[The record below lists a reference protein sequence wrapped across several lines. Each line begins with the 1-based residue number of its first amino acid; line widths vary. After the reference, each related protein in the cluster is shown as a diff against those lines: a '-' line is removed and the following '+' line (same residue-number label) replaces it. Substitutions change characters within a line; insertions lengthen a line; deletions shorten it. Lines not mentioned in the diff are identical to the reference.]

1 MFKGSLVPAK
11 QTGNFYEFNFNG
23 NKIRVVAIEGKPWF
37 VATEISSTLGYVNPH
52 KAVIDHCKYAKILKP
67 HESLGLTNSPR
78 GINIIPESD
87 LFRLTMRS
95 DLESAEKFQDWVYE
109 EVLPAIRQTGSYS
122 VQPQFQ
128 IPQTLSEALR
138 LAADLAEDKARLE
151 LENKALTPKAES
163 FDSFMAGEN
172 THLIGVVAKALGTGQ
187 NKLFQFLRD
196 KKILIDSGDKY
207 NTPYQQYI
215 DAGYFDVIYRSV
227 ERGTHKK
234 NHAVTKVTAK
244 GVDFISKQLK
254 TKTVITAK

>member
-1 MFKGSLVPAK
+1 MFKGSLIPS
-11 QTGNFYEFNFNG
+11 QHNGNYFEFDFNG
-23 NKIRVVAIEGKPWF
+23 DTIRAIKVDGEPWF
-37 VATEISSTLGYVNPH
+37 IANDIAVALGYKFPKDAIRDN
-52 KAVIDHCKYAKILKP
+52 CKYAKILKGEQAHP
-67 HESLGLTNSPR
+67 FTVSPR
-78 GINIIPESD
+78 GIGIIPESD
-87 LFRLTMRS
+87 LFRLTLRS
-95 DLESAEKFQDWVYE
+95 ELKSAEKFQDWIYE
-109 EVLPAIRQTGSYS
+109 DVLPTIRRTGSYS
-122 VQPQFQ
+122 IQPQFQ
-128 IPQTLSEALR
+128 IPQTLSDALR
-138 LAADLAEDKARLE
+138 LAADLAADKERLE
-151 LENKALTPKAES
+151 MENKVLTPKAES

-215 DAGYFDVIYRSV
+215 DAGYFEVIYRSV

-254 TKTVITAK
+254 AKTAITA

>member
-1 MFKGSLVPAK
+1 MFKEPLVS
-11 QTGNFYEFNFNG
+11 TSNVVVYENESIG
-23 NKIRVVAIEGKPWF
+23 KIRTIIRDGEPWF
-37 VATEISSTLGYVNPH
+37 IAKDVCEI
-52 KAVIDHCKYAKILKP
+52 
-67 HESLGLTNSPR
+67 LGLTNVSEALTALENNEKKDIS
-78 GINIIPESD
+78 GSDVGYNISKLRIVSESG
-87 LFRLTMRS
+87 LYSLIFKSRK
-95 DLESAEKFQDWVYE
+95 AEAKVFQKWVTSE
-109 EVLPAIRQTGSYS
+109 ILPTIRKTGSYS
-122 VQPQFQ
+122 IQPQFQ
-128 IPQTLSEALR
+128 IPTTLSEALR

-215 DAGYFDVIYRSV
+215 DAGYFEVIYRSV

-254 TKTVITAK
+254 TKTAITAK